1 MIVST
6 LIVATVIRS
15 LLCFFS
21 FLQTPPAEPPIP
33 PEALPQLQAGV
44 NAEKQRDLDGAIADF
59 RKATELAPTSSLPFL
74 RLGNAYMNKRDY
86 AQAIPPL
93 KRAVELNS
101 ASAPAHQLLGFALLA
116 QGYAAEAIPHLDF
129 VHEYGA
135 LGIAQ
140 LQNGQPAEAVVNLQ
154 FALAKNP
161 EDPDLLYY
169 LSRAGTALSAQ
180 SLDKLLSTSPN
191 SARGHQAA
199 GQNYYV
205 IKMFPEAKKEYA
217 QAVALRPDLPGLRLE
232 LGQVYAVGSEWDK
245 AEEQFRAETKL
256 QPGNAEAA
264 YRLGDALLQQG
275 KMKEALEELKR
286 SDSLHPEMPET
297 LYALGRAAVVSDPG
311 VAEHALLRVIEL
323 EKETPLAGQAYF
335 ALAGIH
341 RKQGKSA
348 QATKEMQEYSRIQ
361 SLNNHGAS
369 NGP

>member
-1 MIVST
+1 MI
-6 LIVATVIRS
+6 AS
-15 LLCFFS
+15 LLCIFLL
-21 FLQTPPAEPPIP
+21 LQTPSAEAIVP
-33 PEALPQLQAGV
+33 PEALAQLQAGI

-59 RKATELAPTSSLPFL
+59 RKATELAPASSVPFL
-74 RLGNAYMNKRDY
+74 RLGNAYMNKHDY
-86 AQAIPPL
+86 EQAIPPL
-93 KRAVELNS
+93 KRAVELNP
-101 ASAPAHQLLGFALLA
+101 ASAPAHELLGFALLA

-140 LQNGQPAEAVVNLQ
+140 LQNGQPAEAVSNLQ
-154 FALAKNP
+154 AALAKNP
-161 EDPDLLYY
+161 GDPDLLYY

-205 IKMFPEAKKEYA
+205 MKMFPEAKKEYA
-217 QAVALRPDLPGLRLE
+217 QALALRPDLPGLRLE
-232 LGQVYAVGSEWDK
+232 LGQVYAAGSEWDK
-245 AEEQFRAETKL
+245 AEEQFRGETKL

-275 KMKEALEELKR
+275 KMKEAVQALKR
-286 SDSLHPEMPET
+286 SESLHSDMPET
-297 LYALGRAAVVSDPG
+297 LYALGRAAAVSEPS
-311 VAEHALLRVIEL
+311 VAEQALLRVIEL
-323 EKETPLAGQAYF
+323 EKETPLAGQAYY

-341 RKQGKSA
+341 RKQAKLA

-361 SLNNHGAS
+361 SLNNHNAS
-369 NGP
+369 TGP

>member
-1 MIVST
+1 MIAPTMIAS
-6 LIVATVIRS
+6 IMIRA
-15 LLCFFS
+15 LLCS
-21 FLQTPPAEPPIP
+21 YMLSQSPPAEPPIP
-33 PEALPQLQAGV
+33 PEALAQLQAGV
-44 NAEKQRDLDGAIADF
+44 SAEKQRDLDSAIADF
-59 RKATELAPTSSLPFL
+59 YKATELAPASSVPFL

-93 KRAVELNS
+93 KRAVDLNP
-101 ASAPAHQLLGFALLA
+101 ASAPAHRLLGFALLA
-116 QGYAAEAIPHLDF
+116 QGYAGEAIPHLDF

-140 LQNGQPAEAVVNLQ
+140 LQNGQPAEAISNLQ
-154 FALAKNP
+154 AALAKNP
-161 EDPDLLYY
+161 SDPDLLYY

-205 IKMFPEAKKEYA
+205 LKMYPEAKKKYT
-217 QAVALRPDLPGLRLE
+217 QALALRPDLPGLRLE
-232 LGQVYAVGSEWDK
+232 LGQVYAAGSEWDK
-245 AEEQFRAETKL
+245 AEEQFRAEATL

-275 KMKEALEELKR
+275 KMKEAAEELKR
-286 SDSLHPEMPET
+286 SDSLHHDMPET
-297 LYALGRAAVVSDPG
+297 LYALGRAAAVSEAS

-341 RKQGKSA
+341 RKQGKPA
-348 QATKEMQEYSRIQ
+348 EAAKEMQEYSRIQ
-361 SLNNHGAS
+361 SLHYHAAS
-369 NGP
+369 SGP